1 MPTEVVLPRLGLTQE
16 EGTVVR
22 WIKPEGSTVKKGEP
36 LFEVMTDKA
45 TVEVEAPASGV
56 LLRILVAEGGTV
68 SVATPIALIGE
79 AGEALPVIPPPG
91 PAPAATSGATTSG
104 GPSRAETGAP
114 PPAPPRE
121 AATGGAAPTGG
132 PSGGQIKISPRARAL
147 ADTHGVDVRT
157 LAGSGPG
164 GRIVEHDVQTAIAS
178 RSGPA
183 RAVPPAP
190 PPAAPAPSVVSA
202 PTGAMPAAAPAPPA
216 APAPVRPDVAPAPMA
231 APAPAM
237 PDVAPAPMVTP
248 APVMPDVA
256 PAPPVA
262 PAPAMPDLAP
272 APPIEPVTPAEA
284 EAPREVEPAAPAPSP
299 VATRMRAIIAA
310 RMMESL
316 HTTAQLTLTTEVD
329 MEEAVRLRHELEQQV
344 NVRVT
349 YTDLIVRATA
359 AALREHPA
367 MNARWEGEGVR
378 RLSEIHI
385 GVAVALDEGLVVP
398 VVRDAA
404 QVTLAEIS
412 TTIRD
417 LFERA
422 RAMRL
427 GPEEM
432 QGSTFTVTNLGMFDV
447 DVFTPV
453 LNPPEA
459 AILGVGRVRRRPVAE
474 GDRVEVRSTV
484 TLSLTFDHR
493 VVDGAPA
500 AQFLQRVKYVLE
512 HPQLLLMP

>member
-22 WIKPEGSTVKKGEP
+22 WIKPEGSPVKKGEP

-68 SVATPIALIGE
+68 PVATPIALIGE

-91 PAPAATSGATTSG
+91 PVPAPASSAATSG
-104 GPSRAETGAP
+104 GPPRAETAAV
-114 PPAPPRE
+114 PPAAPRE
-121 AATGGAAPTGG
+121 AAAGGPTPTGG

-147 ADTHGVDVRT
+147 ADMHGVDVRT

-183 RAVPPAP
+183 RDVPPAP

-216 APAPVRPDVAPAPMA
+216 APAPV
-231 APAPAM
+231 M
-237 PDVAPAPMVTP
+237 PDVAPDTPVAP

-256 PAPPVA
+256 PAPP
-262 PAPAMPDLAP
+262 
-272 APPIEPVTPAEA
+272 IESVPPAEA
-284 EAPREVEPAAPAPSP
+284 AAPREVEPAAPAPSP
-299 VATRMRAIIAA
+299 VATRMRAIIAS

-417 LFERA
+417 LSERA

-427 GPEEM
+427 RPEEM

-474 GDRVEVRSTV
+474 GERVEIRSTV